1 MVTPSILPSRVSAR
15 QPICKNIRVFL
26 VGTLFIGSV
35 SNFVLLRRGSE
46 EMKAQNESVGM
57 RQELEALRQHGA
69 ATETTATR
77 SRSVL
82 PDGYD
87 VLDVG
92 SSKGKGSINFLH
104 QAVTELRFVE
114 TDTAKRLDVRTLG
127 LDYDQKKVDQC
138 NLANKDSRNDC
149 LLFNILT
156 ETPQALKQSRTI
168 SGNSYWH
175 VLEHIPDCHMAHNMW
190 TKAAAFSQRFSSFH
204 GPAFDDELVAYN
216 VKPSGP
222 HRFWEHWSGHKCHF
236 NSTHLENAIR
246 AVPKTRSFV
255 VINYGKI
262 ETTASKIIVP
272 ADTPENSH
280 HYDQSSMPAKDIVP
294 LVPPR
299 YEEMR
304 ACAVY
309 DNIGHMS
316 LYAALCLRDAFSAPS
331 RLAKLSHLVRACA
344 IHGEDFVTI
353 EDCARML
360 QARALETIERFQ
372 KLPASEILR
381 TI

>member
-46 EMKAQNESVGM
+46 EMKVQNESVGM
-57 RQELEALRQHGA
+57 RQELEALQQYGA
-69 ATETTATR
+69 ATKTTATR
-77 SRSVL
+77 SSVL

-92 SSKGKGSINFLH
+92 PSKGKISINFLH
-104 QAVTELRFVE
+104 QAVSELRFVE
-114 TDTAKRLDVRTLG
+114 TDTTERLDVRTLG

-138 NLANKDSRNDC
+138 NLANKESRNDC

-309 DNIGHMS
+309 DNIRDMS
-316 LYAALCLRDAFSAPS
+316 LYAALCLRDAFAAPP